1 MKHALA
7 VRLAALSAG
16 ITLTAVIYLA
26 QAPEARACG
35 CFAPPDPTVPIVQ
48 AGEAIAFHMEGNKVT
63 AHIQITYRG
72 KAEEFGWL
80 LPVDAIPTLEV
91 GTDELFAQL
100 IATTQ
105 PVYRLQAE
113 YNGNCPFDPN
123 RGSGGGGDSAGSPSN
138 DEDGGGDGSGGGYD
152 PLVIRDTVGP
162 YDYAVLRAD
171 QKQPMLDWLDENG
184 FFVPAGTDDVVDA
197 YIRPGAYF
205 LALKLLK
212 GNDVGDI
219 QPVVVSYE
227 SALPMIPIVL
237 TSVAADPDMPILVWV
252 LGNSRAI
259 PRNYHHTRIND
270 AELNWLGFADN
281 YLDVINRAVDEA
293 SEHQS
298 FVTEY
303 AGTSAI
309 MQNILDYEGRF
320 GNLDDL
326 RAITDAVNYVEYL
339 TYNGYTTG
347 GNTPPLFQATFT
359 SQVLG
364 ILQSHLPVPR
374 KILRELRDQGQTAS
388 AFYLGYRYYIE
399 TDRAARP
406 DMYDDLDITFDPVE
420 LTADLDEKVV
430 GPTLK
435 AGEMFKNN
443 RYLTRMYTTLSP
455 SEMTRDPVFSF
466 NPDLEDVSNV
476 HVGRL
481 VYYCGLIP
489 NDDPLTTP
497 AVLVTEDGWELSF
510 PDGTGENP
518 WTNVNWPISR
528 YIQAVR
534 EEGPAENVVDNSD
547 AILAVINAKNDG
559 GGCSASGGSGGGFA
573 GLLLLGIAGLVVRR
587 RRR

>member
-1 MKHALA
+1 MKNALA
-7 VRLAALSAG
+7 VRLAAVSAG
-16 ITLTAVIYLA
+16 LMLTGALYLGH
-26 QAPEARACG
+26 APEAHACG
-35 CFAPPDPTVPIVQ
+35 CFAPPDPTVPVVQ
-48 AGEAIAFHMEGNKVT
+48 AGEAIAFHMDGNKVT
-63 AHIQITYRG
+63 AHIQIAYKG

-80 LPVDAIPTLEV
+80 LPVDAVPTLEV
-91 GTDELFAQL
+91 GTDELFVQL
-100 IATTQ
+100 ISTTQ

-123 RGSGGGGDSAGSPSN
+123 RGLGNGGGGASSPAEDGDDSGGGG
-138 DEDGGGDGSGGGYD
+138 GGGYD

-184 FFVPAGTDDVVDA
+184 FFVPAGTDGVVDA

-212 GNDVGDI
+212 GNDAGDI
-219 QPVVVSYE
+219 QPVVVQYE
-227 SALPMIPIVL
+227 SSLPMIPIVL

-259 PRNYHHTRIND
+259 PRNYYHTEIND

-293 SEHQS
+293 NEHQS

-303 AGTSAI
+303 AGSSSV
-309 MQNILDYEGRF
+309 MQNILDYPGRF
-320 GNLDDL
+320 GDLDAL
-326 RAITDAVNYVEYL
+326 RATTDAINYVEYL

-364 ILQSHLPVPR
+364 ILQSELPVPR
-374 KILRELRDQGQTAS
+374 KILKELRDQGQTAS
-388 AFYLGYRYYIE
+388 AFYIGYRYYVE
-399 TDRAARP
+399 TDAQQRP
-406 DMYDDLDITFDPVE
+406 EMYEDLDTTFDAVE
-420 LTADLDEKVV
+420 LTQQLEEKVV
-430 GPTLK
+430 VPTRK
-435 AGEMFKNN
+435 AAEMFNEH

-466 NPDLEDVSNV
+466 NPDLADVTNV
-476 HVGRL
+476 HTGRL
-481 VYYCGLIP
+481 IYYCGLIP
-489 NDDPLTTP
+489 NDDILTTP
-497 AVLVTEDGWELSF
+497 AVVVTEDGWELSF
-510 PDGTGENP
+510 PHGTGENP
-518 WTNVNWPISR
+518 WGDVDWPNSH

-534 EEGPAENVVDNSD
+534 EEGPPENVVDNTD
-547 AILAVINAKNDG
+547 AIFAAIQAKNGD
-559 GGCSASGGSGGGFA
+559 GGCSVGGGAGGGFA
-573 GLLLLGIAGLVVRR
+573 GLLLLGLIGFVRR
-587 RRR
+587 RRS

>member
-1 MKHALA
+1 MKNALA

-16 ITLTAVIYLA
+16 LTLTGVLYLA
-26 QAPEARACG
+26 RAPEAHACG
-35 CFAPPDPTVPIVQ
+35 CFAPPDPSVPIVQ
-48 AGEAIAFHMEGNKVT
+48 AGEAIAFHMDGNKVT
-63 AHIQITYRG
+63 AHIQITYKG
-72 KAEEFGWL
+72 KAEQFGWL
-80 LPVDAIPTLEV
+80 LPVDAVPTLEV
-91 GTDELFAQL
+91 GTDELFVQL
-100 IATTQ
+100 ISTTQ

-123 RGSGGGGDSAGSPSN
+123 RGGGLGGGSSSPAEDGDSGGGG
-138 DEDGGGDGSGGGYD
+138 GGDGYD
-152 PLVIRDTVGP
+152 PLVIRDSVGP

-184 FFVPAGTDDVVDA
+184 FFVPAGTDEVVDA

-219 QPVVVSYE
+219 QPVVVQYE

-259 PRNYHHTRIND
+259 PRNYYHTEIND
-270 AELNWLGFADN
+270 AELNWIGFADN

-293 SEHQS
+293 NEHQS

-303 AGTSAI
+303 AGASSV
-309 MQNILDYEGRF
+309 MQNILDYQGRF
-320 GNLDDL
+320 GDLDAL
-326 RAITDAVNYVEYL
+326 RATTDAINYVEYL

-347 GNTPPLFQATFT
+347 GNTPPIFQPTFT

-374 KILRELRDQGQTAS
+374 KILRELQEQGQTAS
-388 AFYLGYRYYIE
+388 AFYLSYRYYVE
-399 TDRAARP
+399 TDAAARP
-406 DMYDDLDITFDPVE
+406 DMYQDLDTTFDALE
-420 LTADLDEKVV
+420 LTQELEDKVV
-430 GPTLK
+430 VPTRK
-435 AGEMFKNN
+435 AAEMFTEHP
-443 RYLTRMYTTLSP
+443 YLTRMYTTLSP

-466 NPDLEDVSNV
+466 NPDLSDVANV
-476 HVGRL
+476 HTGRL
-481 VYYCGLIP
+481 IYYCGLIP
-489 NDDPLTTP
+489 NDDILTTP

-510 PDGTGENP
+510 PHGTGENP
-518 WTNVNWPISR
+518 WDDVDWPNSH

-534 EEGPAENVVDNSD
+534 EEGPAENVVDNTD
-547 AILAVINAKNDG
+547 AILAAINAKSGD
-559 GGCSASGGSGGGFA
+559 GGCSIGGGAGGGLA
-573 GLLLLGIAGLVVRR
+573 GLLLLGLVGFVRR

>member
-1 MKHALA
+1 MKNALA
-7 VRLAALSAG
+7 VRLAAVSAG
-16 ITLTAVIYLA
+16 LMLTGALYLG
-26 QAPEARACG
+26 QAPEAHACG
-35 CFAPPDPTVPIVQ
+35 CFAPPDPTVPVVQ
-48 AGEAIAFHMEGNKVT
+48 AGEAIAFHMDGNKVT
-63 AHIQITYRG
+63 AHIQIAYKG

-80 LPVDAIPTLEV
+80 LPVDAVPTLEV
-91 GTDELFAQL
+91 GTDELFVQL
-100 IATTQ
+100 ISTTQ

-123 RGSGGGGDSAGSPSN
+123 RGLGSGGGGASSPA
-138 DEDGGGDGSGGGYD
+138 EDGDDSGGDGGGGYD

-184 FFVPAGTDDVVDA
+184 FFVPAGTDGVVDA

-212 GNDVGDI
+212 GNDAGDI
-219 QPVVVSYE
+219 QPVVVQYE
-227 SALPMIPIVL
+227 SSLPMIPIVL

-259 PRNYHHTRIND
+259 PRNYYHTEIND

-293 SEHQS
+293 NEHQS

-303 AGTSAI
+303 AGSSSV
-309 MQNILDYEGRF
+309 MQNILDYPGRF
-320 GNLDDL
+320 GDLDAL
-326 RAITDAVNYVEYL
+326 RATTDAINYVEYL

-364 ILQSHLPVPR
+364 ILQSELPVPR
-374 KILRELRDQGQTAS
+374 KILKELRDQGQTAS
-388 AFYLGYRYYIE
+388 AFYIGYRYYVE
-399 TDRAARP
+399 TDAQQRP
-406 DMYDDLDITFDPVE
+406 EMYEDLDTTFDAVE
-420 LTADLDEKVV
+420 LTQQLEEKVV
-430 GPTLK
+430 VPTRK
-435 AGEMFKNN
+435 AAEMFNEH

-466 NPDLEDVSNV
+466 NPDLADVTNI
-476 HVGRL
+476 HTGRL
-481 VYYCGLIP
+481 IYYCGLIP
-489 NDDPLTTP
+489 NDDILTTP
-497 AVLVTEDGWELSF
+497 AVVVTEDGWELSF
-510 PDGTGENP
+510 PHGTGENP
-518 WTNVNWPISR
+518 WGDVDWPNSH

-534 EEGPAENVVDNSD
+534 EEGPPENVVDNTD
-547 AILAVINAKNDG
+547 AILAAIQAKNGD
-559 GGCSASGGSGGGFA
+559 GGCSVGGGAGGGFA
-573 GLLLLGIAGLVVRR
+573 GLLLLGLIGVVRR
-587 RRR
+587 RRS

>member
-1 MKHALA
+1 MKNALA
-7 VRLAALSAG
+7 VRLAAVSAG
-16 ITLTAVIYLA
+16 LMLTGALYLGH
-26 QAPEARACG
+26 APEAHACG
-35 CFAPPDPTVPIVQ
+35 CFAPPDPTVPVVQ
-48 AGEAIAFHMEGNKVT
+48 AGEAIAFHMDGNKVT
-63 AHIQITYRG
+63 AHIQIAYRG

-80 LPVDAIPTLEV
+80 LPVDAVPTLEV
-91 GTDELFAQL
+91 GTDELFVQL
-100 IATTQ
+100 ISTTQ

-123 RGSGGGGDSAGSPSN
+123 RGLGNGGGGASSPAEDGDDSGGGG
-138 DEDGGGDGSGGGYD
+138 GGGYD

-212 GNDVGDI
+212 GNDAGDI
-219 QPVVVSYE
+219 QPVVVQYE
-227 SALPMIPIVL
+227 SSLPMIPIVL

-259 PRNYHHTRIND
+259 PRNYYHTEIND

-293 SEHQS
+293 NEHQS

-303 AGTSAI
+303 AGSSSV

-320 GNLDDL
+320 GDLDAL
-326 RAITDAVNYVEYL
+326 RATTDAINYVEYL

-364 ILQSHLPVPR
+364 ILNSQLPVPR
-374 KILRELRDQGQTAS
+374 KILKELVDQGQTAS
-388 AFYLGYRYYIE
+388 AFYLSYRYYVE
-399 TDRAARP
+399 TDAQARP
-406 DMYDDLDITFDPVE
+406 DMYEDLDTTFDSVE
-420 LTADLDEKVV
+420 LTDELDEKVV

-435 AGEMFKNN
+435 AGEMFSEH

-466 NPDLEDVSNV
+466 NPDLADVANIHS
-476 HVGRL
+476 GRL
-481 VYYCGLIP
+481 IYYCGLIP
-489 NDDPLTTP
+489 NDDILTTP

-510 PDGTGENP
+510 PHGTGENP
-518 WTNVNWPISR
+518 WGDVDWPNSH

-534 EEGPAENVVDNSD
+534 EEGPAENVVDNTD
-547 AILAVINAKNDG
+547 AILAAIQAKNGD
-559 GGCSASGGSGGGFA
+559 GGCSVGGGAAGGFA
-573 GLLLLGIAGLVVRR
+573 GLLLLGLIGFVRR
-587 RRR
+587 RRS